1 MKLIIILAVV
11 LGAVGAGYWLLINN
25 NGVVDSLRNGPGQAA
40 ANAQTDNAATQPV
53 EVHTVVRI
61 AAAPTSTPSTLRLL
75 LSTHIPPTAT
85 PTPAP
90 TPTPSPTPTPL
101 PPTAT
106 PTPSPSPTPAPPP
119 DTSRHLRFVY
129 DPSIRA
135 GVSEDAVNAM
145 RKDMLKMINAARGR
159 AGVSPLTLGRN
170 RSPQAHAE
178 YMRDYC
184 IVSHTGSGGSTLLD
198 RWVRAGGNA
207 SVGLGENVSGM
218 RRCWYRMS
226 SSQTL
231 YSELADH
238 HVGLMESPGHR
249 ENILD
254 RDYDEVHLGF
264 AISPYG
270 MWLTQLFVI
279 RR

>member
-1 MKLIIILAVV
+1 MKLIIILAVA

-25 NGVVDSLRNGPGQAA
+25 NGVVDSLREGPSQAA
-40 ANAQTDNAATQPV
+40 ANAQTHNAATQPG

-85 PTPAP
+85 PTPTP

-119 DTSRHLRFVY
+119 DTSRHIRFVY
-129 DPSIRA
+129 DSSIRA

-178 YMRDYC
+178 YMRDAC
-184 IVSHTGSGGSTLLD
+184 VVSHTGSGGSTMVG
-198 RWVRAGGNA
+198 RWTRSGGGDYA
-207 SVGLGENVSGM
+207 AIGENVSGWLD
-218 RRCWYRMS
+218 CLYRVPRS
-226 SSQTL
+226 HTL
-231 YSELADH
+231 YRYLSEQFD
-238 HVGLMESPGHR
+238 GLMESSGHR
-249 ENILD
+249 QNILD

-264 AISPYG
+264 AVSPYG
-270 MWLTQLFVI
+270 LWITQIFVI